1 MAQETNGKRA
11 LPFTQ
16 NGRHGWATNL
26 PVREL
31 LELVPPRDPSQ
42 WALYTEAN
50 RPLIERHVRS
60 ISDYLER
67 TANWAPPT
75 ITLACSTGLIDHD
88 SECIRLAAEQF
99 NVLDGQHRLEALNQ
113 TLRRL
118 TCEREDEPQEADTE
132 ASGPNPA
139 ETLLSQEI
147 PITVMEVSSVEDQ
160 RQLFAWFARSRA
172 VDASTRTYMDQSDPY
187 NNAARSAMQV
197 SNHLKRL
204 TTYEIAR
211 IRTGTNYLT
220 TLTQL
225 KELGEVIITGI
236 QRGPNRIDRQ
246 KMEDQGQ
253 QALVA
258 DRLMTFFDAFL
269 PGWGEKYAI
278 LYRADFPATSIP
290 ILRNDSLAYDHQIL
304 RLLANAWARW
314 TIDQGHQPGDMASV
328 IAALD
333 LKKSNPQNDAG
344 ALQVVHPDSG
354 KYLGSRDR
362 AWNEA
367 TNTLLTRA
375 RTQKAD

>member
-1 MAQETNGKRA
+1 MAQETNGRRA

-16 NGRHGWATNL
+16 NGRHGWTTNL
-26 PVREL
+26 TVREL

-50 RPLIERHVRS
+50 RPLIERHVRT

-67 TANWAPPT
+67 TAHWALPP
-75 ITLACSTGLIDHD
+75 ITLACSTGMIDHESD
-88 SECIRLAAEQF
+88 CIKLTAEQF
-99 NVLDGQHRLEALNQ
+99 SVLDGQHRLEALNQ
-113 TLRRL
+113 TLSRL
-118 TCEREDEPQEADTE
+118 TSDREEEESEAGADK
-132 ASGPNPA
+132 PNPA
-139 ETLLSQEI
+139 ETLLAQEI

-160 RQLFAWFARSRA
+160 RQLFAWFARSRS

-187 NNAARSAMQV
+187 NNAARSAMQA

-211 IRTGTNYLT
+211 IRAGTNYLT

-269 PGWGEKYAI
+269 PGCGEKYAI
-278 LYRADFPATSIP
+278 LYRADFPLTSIP
-290 ILRNDSLAYDHQIL
+290 ILRNDSLAYDHPIL
-304 RLLANAWARW
+304 RLVANAWARW
-314 TIDQGHQPGDMASV
+314 TIDQGQQPGDMATV

-333 LKKSNPQNDAG
+333 LKKSNPENDAA
-344 ALQVVHPDSG
+344 ALQVVHPETG
-354 KYLGSRDR
+354 KYLGARDR

-367 TNTLLTRA
+367 TTTLLTRA
-375 RTQKAD
+375 RSR

>member
-1 MAQETNGKRA
+1 MAQETNGRRA

-16 NGRHGWATNL
+16 NGRHGWTTNL
-26 PVREL
+26 TVRVL

-67 TANWAPPT
+67 TAHWALPP
-75 ITLACSTGLIDHD
+75 ITLACSTGMIDHESD
-88 SECIRLAAEQF
+88 RIKLSAEQF
-99 NVLDGQHRLEALNQ
+99 SVLDGQHRLE
-113 TLRRL
+113 RPWRL
-118 TCEREDEPQEADTE
+118 TSDREEEPNSDDPGVET
-132 ASGPNPA
+132 PNPA
-139 ETLLSQEI
+139 ETLLAQEI

-187 NNAARSAMQV
+187 NNAARSAMK
-197 SNHLKRL
+197 SSGNLKRL
-204 TTYEIAR
+204 TTYEIGR
-211 IRTGTNYLT
+211 IRSGSNYLT

-269 PGWGEKYAI
+269 PACGDSYAT
-278 LYRADFPATSIP
+278 LYRDNFPLTSIP
-290 ILRNDSLAYDHQIL
+290 ILRNESLAYDHQIL

-333 LKKSNPQNDAG
+333 LKKSNPQNDAV